1 MQKTLSNFLK
11 LFVKIFVISP
21 IVLFPVILPQSAVA
35 ATIPYAITTGIPGQ
49 PITPGGATF
58 LTVDFNVDYQS
69 GQIFFSGNPDGTG
82 NTWVDDAAIVWV
94 VKRPDGTSASVTY
107 RYDNGCAFISQKPP
121 QNVTSLFKPGINQVQ
136 VKLYDICGWYI
147 GSSPLYLVNTNAPEP
162 QPSKIPLILIPGIGG
177 SELKVEEDTFWNKD
191 DGHGGIFNH
200 VYPKDGKV
208 WVNEEEAI
216 KPGHD
221 DYFDVLRMKTDGVNS
236 EANLGLTGN
245 LYSGAYQ
252 GAIDFFTSDEVDYT
266 LNQNFFV
273 FPYDWRKDIATTKDL
288 LDQKIQEIKT
298 QTGAQKVDIV
308 AHSMGGLVARNYIAD
323 AAEAQN
329 VRKLF
334 TLGTPHLGSPYFLK
348 ALRYGVQLDPVLLF
362 GLIKLAP
369 SAVNDVVQNLIS
381 GFQLA
386 PSQNYFNFYSDQD
399 NSHPYPYRT
408 ELGSLNYLQIKNLLT
423 SFGHNTMLFNPA
435 ESFHILD
442 NSLSHTNGVDVTI
455 ITGSG
460 QPTVG
465 QIIELKTLSLQGNQD
480 ILKETRIINGDETVP
495 LFSASI
501 NDPKR
506 GLFLNGPAQVFYTNQ
521 KHGNLVT
528 NGPALNLI
536 KNILNGLEELPEGTS
551 IQPYPLP
558 LIYRIFS
565 VHSPINIH
573 VYDQNGNHT
582 GPTPDGDFEVNI
594 PGSSY
599 DTLDD
604 AKFVYLPEEGIYHI
618 VFESTGEGSFDFKIR
633 KFEND
638 ENTETILYKDVPL
651 TNSTTAETTF
661 DTNSNQAPIIEVDEN
676 GDGTSEFN
684 ANHFSILEGNS
695 NYDYDPPVIS
705 FDVTPKSIWPPNNK
719 MVDINIMGTISDEN
733 PYITRIMVDD
743 EYDLVEPSITIQNQT
758 YINQTIQLEASR
770 KGEDKDG
777 RKYTIKILVTDLA
790 GNTSLSTAEVII
802 PHDQGKK
809 K

>member
-35 ATIPYAITTGIPGQ
+35 ATIPYAITTDIPGQ

-435 ESFHILD
+435 ETFHILD